1 MSSDF
6 EQRNERAIAAMAEDD
21 AFRDLSREWFTR
33 ACEHEYSYHFT
44 WLGRPVIQFPEDLVV
59 LQEIV
64 WRVAPDVI
72 VETGVAHGGS
82 LIFSS
87 SLLELMGGE
96 RRRVI
101 GIELELRPHNR
112 AALEAHPLFRRIEL
126 VDGSSTDPEI
136 FALVRDQIEPDERVL
151 VILDSNHTHD
161 HVLRELELYS
171 TLVAAGSYVVVFDT
185 VIESMPA
192 DSWPNRPWGPG
203 NNPHTAVSEF
213 LARDDR
219 FERDEDVERKLT
231 LSVAP
236 GGYLRCLR

>member
-44 WLGRPVIQFPEDLVV
+44 WLGRPVIQVPEDLVV

-213 LARDDR
+213 LVRNDR
-219 FERDEDVERKLT
+219 FERDEAVERKLT

>member
-1 MSSDF
+1 MTSDF
-6 EQRNERAIAAMAEDD
+6 QQRNERAIAAMAEDD

-213 LARDDR
+213 LVRNDR
-219 FERDEDVERKLT
+219 FERDEAVERKLT

>member
-1 MSSDF
+1 
-6 EQRNERAIAAMAEDD
+6 MAEDD

-213 LARDDR
+213 LVRNDR
-219 FERDEDVERKLT
+219 FERDEAVERKLT

>member
-213 LARDDR
+213 LVRNDR
-219 FERDEDVERKLT
+219 FERDEAVERKLT